1 MVCGFLCPMDQTWL
15 ITAYTHIKGHSVAQ
29 LKLIMRVVP
38 SKGFAPKPISDV
50 FLTYVQ
56 QFDIVPQVNPMF
68 SLRAGPFPEPASAM
82 FVLRRATCAGG
93 APLGDIIPL
102 TQVCAFADLIPRFG
116 SKADTRLTKQSSSAY
131 SLEFWLNK
139 YFGKELYFALTLT

>member
-1 MVCGFLCPMDQTWL
+1 MDQTRL

-29 LKLIMRVVP
+29 LKLIMWVVP

-56 QFDIVPQVNPMF
+56 RFDIIPQVNPMF
-68 SLRAGPFPEPASAM
+68 SSRAGPFLEPASAM

-102 TQVCAFADLIPRFG
+102 TPVHAFADLIPRFG
-116 SKADTRLTKQSSSAY
+116 
-131 SLEFWLNK
+131 
-139 YFGKELYFALTLT
+139 